1 MARNDTRRGFGRLIG
16 VCLVA
21 ALAGA
26 ALTAAVIAMLPAAP
40 FAGIAPQV
48 HTAQRDT
55 TFYAGCG
62 EQAVEEPSTI
72 PIWCAS
78 ADQHLENLAWDSW
91 GGSKAIA
98 TGLLTDNSCDC
109 AHGST
114 TAYPVSVAFSDRTRV
129 GAVDRYERLSVT
141 FPKHRPAWATRETM
155 HFLWGDD
162 GFVSD
167 QRRP

>member
-1 MARNDTRRGFGRLIG
+1 MAKNGDRPALGRMVGTWLAAGF
-16 VCLVA
+16 VCAML
-21 ALAGA
+21 
-26 ALTAAVIAMLPAAP
+26 VIAVLAMRPAAP
-40 FAGIAPQV
+40 FADAAPEALAAPV
-48 HTAQRDT
+48 GE

-62 EQAVEEPSTI
+62 EQAVARPSTI

-78 ADQHLENLAWDSW
+78 ADQHLENLAWASW
-91 GGSKAIA
+91 GGDQAIA

-109 AHGST
+109 ANGST
-114 TAYPVSVAFSDRTRV
+114 IAYPVSVAFSDRMPV
-129 GAVDRYERLSVT
+129 GSVDRYERLSVT
-141 FPKHRPAWATRETM
+141 FPRGRPAWATRSTM